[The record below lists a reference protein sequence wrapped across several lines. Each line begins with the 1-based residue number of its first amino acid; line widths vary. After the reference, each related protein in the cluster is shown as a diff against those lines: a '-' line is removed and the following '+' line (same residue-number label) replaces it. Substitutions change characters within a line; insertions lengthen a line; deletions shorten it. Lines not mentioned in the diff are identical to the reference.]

1 MQIPRDSTIHS
12 SEEKPVMNKPKE
24 STDYGAGREPICR
37 FTYDVE
43 SLRPVIIYVNI
54 YGVSHEK

>member
-1 MQIPRDSTIHS
+1 
-12 SEEKPVMNKPKE
+12 MNKPKE
-24 STDYGAGREPICR
+24 SADYGAGREPICR

-43 SLRPVIIYVNI
+43 SLRLVIIYVNI